1 MTTTTAGRFFG
12 HGEHAPLA
20 LPGDL
25 PDRVAGQVTAR
36 LLSADFDA
44 WSDTAARV
52 GHCTRPIRLHGSTTR
67 HDTTTGE
74 VLSTYSS
81 TSEPLGATYVRCGNR
96 RESVCPSCSRLY
108 ARDTFELIRAG
119 VAGGK
124 TVPASVG
131 DNPLVFATLTAP
143 SFGHVHGART
153 DGVRCRPRDK
163 PTRCAHGQP
172 IGCMTAHTPDDPRL
186 GEPIC
191 AQCYDYETHL
201 VWQWWAP
208 ELWRRFTIN
217 LRRLVA
223 RRLGVTDS
231 RLSDVATVQY
241 AKVAEEQT
249 RGAMHFHALIRLDGP
264 KTADG
269 YAAAPEC
276 INAHDLAHLITAA
289 VAAVTYAAE
298 PVAEGDVERVL
309 RFGVQVDTR
318 PMTARG
324 RNDLDTLDGGGLCA
338 EQVAGY
344 LAKYATKTATHD
356 ADRTSGHR
364 AQLRCVARDLAD
376 LTDATGPYAL
386 LGKWVHMLGFR
397 GHFSSKSRRYS
408 VTLGQLRRARQ
419 RFARITQQAER
430 DGTALD
436 VADLEARLMAEDEED
451 TTLVIS
457 RWSYAG
463 SGWDNDG
470 DTELALAA
478 AARAREYAQW
488 KARTRSDRHYP
499 SNGRQGES
507 WNG

>member
-12 HGEHAPLA
+12 HGEHSPLA
-20 LPGDL
+20 FPQDL
-25 PDRVAGQVTAR
+25 PDRVTTQVTAR

-52 GHCTRPIRLHGSTTR
+52 GHCTRPIRLQGSTTR
-67 HDTTTGE
+67 HDTSTGE

-108 ARDTFELIRAG
+108 SRDTFELIRAG

-124 TVPASVG
+124 TVPTSVG

-143 SFGHVHGART
+143 SFGHVHGTRT
-153 DGVRCRPRDK
+153 TGVRCRPRDK
-163 PTRCAHGQP
+163 TARCVHGQP
-172 IGCMTAHTPDDPRL
+172 IGCMVAHTPDDPRL
-186 GEPIC
+186 GQPIC
-191 AQCYDYETHL
+191 ADCYDYEAHL

-217 LRRLVA
+217 LRRLLS
-223 RRLGVTDS
+223 RELGVTDS
-231 RLSDVATVQY
+231 QLSEVATLQY
-241 AKVAEEQT
+241 AKVAEEQA

-264 KTADG
+264 KTTRG
-269 YAAAPEC
+269 YTAAAES
-276 INAHDLAHLITAA
+276 ISARDLADLITTAA
-289 VAAVTYAAE
+289 AAVTYVAE
-298 PVAEGDVERVL
+298 PVADGDVERVL

-318 PMTARG
+318 LVTARG
-324 RNDLDTLDGGGLCA
+324 RTDLDSLDGGGLCA

-344 LAKYATKTATHD
+344 LAKYATKSATQD
-356 ADRTSGHR
+356 ADRTSNHR
-364 AQLRCVARDLAD
+364 GQLRSVARGLAE
-376 LTDATGPYAL
+376 LADATGPYAL

-419 RFARITQQAER
+419 RFRTIVAQAER
-430 DGTALD
+430 DGVPLD
-436 VADLEARLMAEDEED
+436 VADLEARLMADDVEDD

-470 DTELALAA
+470 DVALALAA
-478 AARAREYAQW
+478 ANRAREYDQW
-488 KARTRSDRHYP
+488 RATARKTTNRARREDV
-499 SNGRQGES
+499 
-507 WNG
+507 